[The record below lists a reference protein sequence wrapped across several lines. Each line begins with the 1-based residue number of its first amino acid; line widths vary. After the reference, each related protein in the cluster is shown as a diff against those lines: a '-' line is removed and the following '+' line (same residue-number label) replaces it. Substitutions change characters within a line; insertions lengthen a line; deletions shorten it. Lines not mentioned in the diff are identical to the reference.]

1 LFFASS
7 IASLYLGTPSAIITE
22 EAPLDS
28 RPNNRCHYAK
38 AKILCEQLL
47 EEMHS
52 QHGLP
57 CVIFRP
63 GFVVGEGSPP
73 QHLGLGEWPSE
84 TLCIRWGRDIANKLP
99 LVLVDDV
106 ANAFLCAIRADI
118 NTIAGKKFNLIGD
131 VRLSASEYFDILRKE
146 SRRDFRLR
154 RQSVPTWALIESA
167 KWVVKLVARRSENS
181 RLTWHELAYRTA
193 ASQFQCEGT
202 KRMLQWRP
210 TADREVF
217 VERAIRAPLRGQTAS

>member
-1 LFFASS
+1 
-7 IASLYLGTPSAIITE
+7 
-22 EAPLDS
+22 
-28 RPNNRCHYAK
+28 
-38 AKILCEQLL
+38 
-47 EEMHS
+47 M
-52 QHGLP
+52 
-57 CVIFRP
+57 
-63 GFVVGEGSPP
+63 
-73 QHLGLGEWPSE
+73 
-84 TLCIRWGRDIANKLP
+84 P

-131 VRLSASEYFDILRKE
+131 VRLSASEYFEILRKE

-167 KWVVKLVARRSENS
+167 KWVVKLMARRSENS

-193 ASQFQCEGT
+193 ASQFQCECT
-202 KRMLQWRP
+202 KRMLQWQP

-217 VERAIRAPLRGQTAS
+217 VERAIRAPLRGQTTS